1 MICGFSN
8 CIGPPGDMATRAST
22 PPRPQGSRLAANGA
36 VTAVKRKFRR
46 DDFMMGTPYKTLK
59 YRIVEVVLQPFW

>member
-1 MICGFSN
+1 
-8 CIGPPGDMATRAST
+8 MATRAST